1 MEVDIDYIAIGKRI
15 RSARLAKKM
24 TQETLS
30 NMIDVT
36 PTYISTID
44 DDDGITHLHLAG
56 CCTIQTDTT
65 AATLTLDDVGL
76 QALAIIV
83 IHNLHLLSCYQVSC
97 IHQILI
103 YRDATHVIQV
113 SLSYSHT
120 MELTLQYF
128 NLHCSVITFI
138 YYGLNLIKKSIEE
151 LSFILDM
158 VDETDRS
165 LAAIYGDAT
174 YHVCTILP

>member
-1 MEVDIDYIAIGKRI
+1 MLPHI
-15 RSARLAKKM
+15 
-24 TQETLS
+24 
-30 NMIDVT
+30 
-36 PTYISTID
+36 
-44 DDDGITHLHLAG
+44 
-56 CCTIQTDTT
+56 
-65 AATLTLDDVGL
+65 
-76 QALAIIV
+76 
-83 IHNLHLLSCYQVSC
+83 
-97 IHQILI
+97 
-103 YRDATHVIQV
+103 IQV

-174 YHVCTILP
+174 YHVGAILP

>member
-1 MEVDIDYIAIGKRI
+1 
-15 RSARLAKKM
+15 
-24 TQETLS
+24 
-30 NMIDVT
+30 
-36 PTYISTID
+36 
-44 DDDGITHLHLAG
+44 
-56 CCTIQTDTT
+56 
-65 AATLTLDDVGL
+65 
-76 QALAIIV
+76 
-83 IHNLHLLSCYQVSC
+83 
-97 IHQILI
+97 
-103 YRDATHVIQV
+103 
-113 SLSYSHT
+113 

-174 YHVCTILP
+174 YHVIAILP